1 MVLIAEVKT
10 IQASRHGHKLLL
22 KHMPDAPVFL
32 DEDLHHRMTRRFAGE
47 LDLWTADEHG
57 HLIAIATFAVG
68 RGGCATAQ
76 QIALMPT
83 TQQWLPCS
91 DPYTK
96 VLLDSLVEQRRRFRV
111 ALRFSLPA
119 ADPLPAVVLTD
130 TDRPAPLHLCTDEP
144 AAPASGSL
152 DACGE
157 WVWNVADA
165 LPALPTRASAAAE
178 STAQHTAGPWSP
190 APAGQ
195 VAPCR
200 SGPFPPR
207 EREQATVRLDPH
219 GGHP

>member
-1 MVLIAEVKT
+1 
-10 IQASRHGHKLLL
+10 
-22 KHMPDAPVFL
+22 MPDAPVFL
-32 DEDLHHRMTRRFAGE
+32 DEDLHRRMTRRFARE

-119 ADPLPAVVLTD
+119 AAPLPAVVLTD

-144 AAPASGSL
+144 AAPASASL
-152 DACGE
+152 DDLRRVGVERGRRPAC
-157 WVWNVADA
+157 
-165 LPALPTRASAAAE
+165 PA
-178 STAQHTAGPWSP
+178 HTG
-190 APAGQ
+190 
-195 VAPCR
+195 
-200 SGPFPPR
+200 
-207 EREQATVRLDPH
+207 VR
-219 GGHP
+219 GR